1 MDALEICNKLR
12 SEASGVA
19 TSGIPL
25 DVFPQKMQQMI
36 LDLARTENYSIEFT
50 ATSLISAMAAAVGNS
65 CYIRIKGNW
74 ITSPILY
81 VILVG
86 RPGVGKTP
94 PLNFAYKPL
103 HDIDTEEHHKFKAL
117 KNEYA
122 AIVERNKGKKR
133 TEWESLP
140 PVPVLHKNIMNDFTP
155 EILMRN
161 HDANLRGVAVVVD
174 EIMGLFNTINR
185 YNNSSFVQQMLS
197 AHNGL
202 PVDVSRCNL
211 DCPLR
216 IDYPCIQ
223 IVGTIRVT

>member
-50 ATSLISAMAAAVGNS
+50 VTSLISAMAAAVGNS

-103 HDIDTEEHHKFKAL
+103 HDIDTE
-117 KNEYA
+117 
-122 AIVERNKGKKR
+122 
-133 TEWESLP
+133 
-140 PVPVLHKNIMNDFTP
+140 
-155 EILMRN
+155 
-161 HDANLRGVAVVVD
+161 
-174 EIMGLFNTINR
+174 
-185 YNNSSFVQQMLS
+185 
-197 AHNGL
+197 
-202 PVDVSRCNL
+202 
-211 DCPLR
+211 
-216 IDYPCIQ
+216 
-223 IVGTIRVT
+223 

>member
-86 RPGVGKTP
+86 RPGVGKRAGGGCP
-94 PLNFAYKPL
+94 
-103 HDIDTEEHHKFKAL
+103 EEEQGGQHPRHHPAQGRSGKARAL
-117 KNEYA
+117 
-122 AIVERNKGKKR
+122 
-133 TEWESLP
+133 
-140 PVPVLHKNIMNDFTP
+140 
-155 EILMRN
+155 
-161 HDANLRGVAVVVD
+161 
-174 EIMGLFNTINR
+174 
-185 YNNSSFVQQMLS
+185 
-197 AHNGL
+197 
-202 PVDVSRCNL
+202 
-211 DCPLR
+211 
-216 IDYPCIQ
+216 
-223 IVGTIRVT
+223 

>member
-122 AIVERNKGKKR
+122 AIAERNKGKKR

-140 PVPVLHKNIMNDFTP
+140 PVPVLHKNIMNDLVSTEATDPVKKQVLDSLGNKFLTA
-155 EILMRN
+155 EAVKAGADFGFARRTVMYMLKDFCQRN
-161 HDANLRGVAVVVD
+161 FIIKDKQGNY
-174 EIMGLFNTINR
+174 EK
-185 YNNSSFVQQMLS
+185 VQK
-197 AHNGL
+197 
-202 PVDVSRCNL
+202 
-211 DCPLR
+211 
-216 IDYPCIQ
+216 
-223 IVGTIRVT
+223 

>member
-1 MDALEICNKLR
+1 
-12 SEASGVA
+12 
-19 TSGIPL
+19 
-25 DVFPQKMQQMI
+25 MQQMI

-50 ATSLISAMAAAVGNS
+50 VTSLISAMAAAVGNS

-122 AIVERNKGKKR
+122 AIVERNKGK
-133 TEWESLP
+133 
-140 PVPVLHKNIMNDFTP
+140 NG
-155 EILMRN
+155 RN
-161 HDANLRGVAVVVD
+161 G
-174 EIMGLFNTINR
+174 NR
-185 YNNSSFVQQMLS
+185 YLLYQS
-197 AHNGL
+197 
-202 PVDVSRCNL
+202 CI
-211 DCPLR
+211 R
-216 IDYPCIQ
+216 IS
-223 IVGTIRVT
+223 